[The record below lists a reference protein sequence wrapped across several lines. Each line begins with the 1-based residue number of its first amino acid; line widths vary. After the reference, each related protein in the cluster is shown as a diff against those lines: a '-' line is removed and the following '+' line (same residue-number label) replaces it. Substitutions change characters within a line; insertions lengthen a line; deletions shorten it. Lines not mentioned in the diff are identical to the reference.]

1 MSVTDKTG
9 LVLFARRLIKLG
21 WEIISTGGTAREL
34 RAGGVDVIDVETVT
48 GFPEM
53 MDGRLKTL
61 HPKVFG
67 GLLLDRDKPAHM
79 EDAHAWAI
87 EPIDMVVV
95 NLYDFAGKPSI
106 EQIDIGGP
114 SLIRA
119 AAKNH
124 IHVIVVVDPNDY
136 DLVASSLES
145 GNPMSRSQRQSLAK
159 KAFKTTA
166 QYDAGIYEHFDER
179 DEAGVLVELGKH

>member
-1 MSVTDKTG
+1 MSVTNKTG
-9 LVLFARRLIKLG
+9 LVVFAQRLIKLG
-21 WEIISTGGTAREL
+21 WEIVSTGGTAREL
-34 RAGGVDVIDVETVT
+34 RAGGVDVIDVETIT
-48 GFPEM
+48 GSPEM

-61 HPKVFG
+61 HPKVHG
-67 GLLLDRDKPAHM
+67 GLLADRNKPEHLD
-79 EDAHAWAI
+79 DAHAWAI
-87 EPIDMVVV
+87 GLIDMVVV

-114 SLIRA
+114 AMLRS

-124 IHVIVVVDPNDY
+124 IHVIVVVDPDNY

-145 GNPMSRSQRQSLAK
+145 GSLMSREQRQSLAT

-166 QYDAGIYEHFDER
+166 QYDAEIYEYFDER
-179 DEAGVLVELGKH
+179 DRAGALVELGKH